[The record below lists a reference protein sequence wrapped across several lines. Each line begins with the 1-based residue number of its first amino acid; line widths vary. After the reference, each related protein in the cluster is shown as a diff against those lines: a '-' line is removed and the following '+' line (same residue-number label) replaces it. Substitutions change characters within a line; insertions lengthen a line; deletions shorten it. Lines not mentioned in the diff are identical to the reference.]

1 MKIPRLI
8 GRLILIAKAMQAISS
23 TFLVILPVGR
33 TPMAPKDKI
42 IMAGIAKLPKLKTLR
57 LKAVSV
63 TAA

>member
-1 MKIPRLI
+1 
-8 GRLILIAKAMQAISS
+8 MQAISS